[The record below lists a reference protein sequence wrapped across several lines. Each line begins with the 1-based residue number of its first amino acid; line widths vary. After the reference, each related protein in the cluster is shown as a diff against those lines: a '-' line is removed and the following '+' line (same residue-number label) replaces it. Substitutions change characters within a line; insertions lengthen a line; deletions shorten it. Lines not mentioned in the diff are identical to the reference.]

1 MIVCD
6 KCKKEIKY
14 GQNKINFSIF
24 EYNSGSYNPIPISKL
39 QSYGPVE
46 HNLKLDVC
54 QECQEKII
62 KDIIGYVPWR
72 PIQVKE
78 GEEKI

>member
-14 GQNKINFSIF
+14 GRNEINFATF
-24 EYNSGSYNPIPISKL
+24 EYRTGGYNLIPKSQL

-62 KDIIGYVPWR
+62 QDIIGYVPWR

-78 GEEKI
+78 GEEK

>member
-14 GQNKINFSIF
+14 RRNEIRFSIF
-24 EYNSGSYNPIPISKL
+24 EYGTESYNPTPISQL

-46 HNLKLDVC
+46 HNLKLEVC

-62 KDIIGYVPWR
+62 QDIIGYVPWR
-72 PIQVKE
+72 HIQVKE
-78 GEEKI
+78 GEEK

>member
-6 KCKKEIKY
+6 KCKKGIKY
-14 GQNKINFSIF
+14 GRNEINFKTF
-24 EYNSGSYNPIPISKL
+24 EYRTGGYNLIPKSQL

-62 KDIIGYVPWR
+62 QDIIGYVPWR

-78 GEEKI
+78 GE